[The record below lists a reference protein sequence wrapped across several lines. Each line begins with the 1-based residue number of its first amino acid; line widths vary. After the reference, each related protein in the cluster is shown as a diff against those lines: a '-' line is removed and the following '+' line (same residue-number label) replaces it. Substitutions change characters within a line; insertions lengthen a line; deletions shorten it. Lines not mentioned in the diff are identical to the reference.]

1 MQPLDHR
8 RRQLDTAHTQP
19 ALLQRDRDPSG
30 SDGQLQNRTLPGQLS
45 QYVDRR
51 PQHPWREHLCRL
63 LVVSLRVRFTPQ
75 VTAGHAAQPTAATRT
90 RQADFGPILLAVQP
104 ELRDLWDFNDPQESE
119 RRFRAAASDAAQPEL
134 ALSQVAR
141 AVGLQRRFDE
151 AADLLAHL
159 DRSDPEVDVRV
170 DLENGRIA
178 RDTDR
183 TEAAHRYFGTAADKA
198 ERAGLQEPLIDALHM
213 LALVSDQPARDELH
227 QRALATARTAND
239 PAARRWEASLLNNIG
254 MDHADAGNFDAALP
268 HFEAALAAR
277 RALDPDPE
285 RVLVARWMVAWALR
299 NLGRS
304 DEALDIQRQLKA
316 ELTQRNQQDA
326 YVDEEIALLE
336 AD

>member
-1 MQPLDHR
+1 M
-8 RRQLDTAHTQP
+8 
-19 ALLQRDRDPSG
+19 
-30 SDGQLQNRTLPGQLS
+30 
-45 QYVDRR
+45 
-51 PQHPWREHLCRL
+51 
-63 LVVSLRVRFTPQ
+63 
-75 VTAGHAAQPTAATRT
+75 
-90 RQADFGPILLAVQP
+90 QP

-134 ALSQVAR
+134 ALTQVAR

-170 DLENGRIA
+170 ALENGRIA

-183 TEAAHRYFGTAADKA
+183 IEAAHQYFETAAGKA
-198 ERAGLQEPLIDALHM
+198 EHAGLHEPLIDALHM
-213 LALVSDQPARDELH
+213 LALVSDQPERDEIH
-227 QRALATARTAND
+227 HRALAAARSASD

-254 MDHADAGNFDAALP
+254 MDHADAGDFAAALP
-268 HFEAALAAR
+268 QFEAALAAR

-285 RVLVARWMVAWALR
+285 RLMVARWMVAWALR
-299 NLGRS
+299 NLGRK

-316 ELTQRNQQDA
+316 ELTERDQHDP
-326 YVDEEIALLE
+326 YVDEELALLE